1 MPGDDRDRDEPS
13 MIKLSV
19 PLSVYLPPLRCEMLL
34 GFGIV
39 LPVFCPRCQSASAS
53 YTTWDEFDISIGILQ
68 WAHVQ
73 HDKLRVNF
81 LSTC

>member
-13 MIKLSV
+13 MIKLSF
-19 PLSVYLPPLRCEMLL
+19 PLSVCLSVCLPSLRCEMLL

-53 YTTWDEFDISIGILQ
+53 YTTWDEFDSQLESYSGRACAARQ
-68 WAHVQ
+68 AQ
-73 HDKLRVNF
+73 
-81 LSTC
+81 S

>member
-19 PLSVYLPPLRCEMLL
+19 PLSVSVCRHYGVRWLL

-68 WAHVQ
+68 WACMC
-73 HDKLRVNF
+73 
-81 LSTC
+81 STTSSELIS